1 MNGAKTTTG
10 AETKEPSTTK
20 SFQQFSFITIPEST
34 ARSRNRSCFR
44 AATDTVTGVLCPGQT
59 KRGLHRMKN
68 DEIPSP
74 KIQSTLL
81 TPPRSNDASHI
92 CSQEHLCRHQL
103 ARKRFPGTEFLEN
116 RRLLRLCSSIC
127 GREQHQLH
135 GDPGS
140 ACVHLHHIHQR
151 GRLPAILR
159 GSPERDP
166 QQHERHD
173 PYPDSLRTLQD
184 PAGQRRDNCFLLP
197 LARGLHREWYLHH
210 IPQLSRPERH
220 GLRVVQP
227 RIPSLGLWDS
237 PGSYLRS

>member
-1 MNGAKTTTG
+1 MGRRRRLGRIRRNRGQLS
-10 AETKEPSTTK
+10 PSNILIHNY
-20 SFQQFSFITIPEST
+20 SRINRAIPEQVLFP
-34 ARSRNRSCFR
+34 SCKGHSN
-44 AATDTVTGVLCPGQT
+44 ASSMSGST
-59 KRGLHRMKN
+59 KRGLHRMKS

-74 KIQSTLL
+74 KIQSNLPS
-81 TPPRSNDASHI
+81 PPRSYDASHI
-92 CSQEHLCRHQL
+92 CPQEYLCRRQP
-103 ARKRFPGTEFLEN
+103 ARKRFPVTEFLEN

-135 GDPGS
+135 GDPES

-184 PAGQRRDNCFLLP
+184 PAGQGRDNCFLFP
-197 LARGLHREWYLHH
+197 LACGLHREWYLHY
-210 IPQLSRPERH
+210 IPQLSRPKRH

-237 PGSYLRS
+237 PGSYLRC